1 MIFVD
6 ASAMVAIVSNE
17 AGSDRL
23 SDVLITDETF
33 VSSPLA
39 MWEAVVS
46 VRRKAIDAGRDL
58 SAADAHSFI
67 TATFASLPLIIEPIT
82 AEDGVVAIDAFALYG
97 RGMQSPARLNMA
109 DCFHYAVASRLEAA
123 ILFISPNEF
132 HHTDLPSALAR
143 P

>member
-23 SDVLITDETF
+23 SEIFNTNETF

-46 VRRKAIDAGRDL
+46 VRRKATDAGREL
-58 SAADAHSFI
+58 STADAHSFLA
-67 TATFASLPLIIEPIT
+67 ATFATLPLIIEPIT
-82 AEDGVVAIDAFALYG
+82 AEDGVAALDAFALYG
-97 RGMQSPARLNMA
+97 KGMQSPAKLNMA
-109 DCFHYAVASRLEAA
+109 DCFHYAVARRLNAA
-123 ILFISPNEF
+123 ILFTSPDEF
-132 HHTDLPSALAR
+132 HHTDLPGLL
-143 P
+143 PPT